1 MKKEINNLIPDLL
14 KQKRTAQEQL
24 LTCYGQMVFRL
35 VARIVE
41 RREDAEEVYQDVF
54 VKAFRSI
61 GTFDE
66 SQASLATWLGRI
78 AYNESLN
85 FVRKKKP
92 MWGYIDEHNGDLEDV
107 EDEIDAQQDEHNI
120 ERMEQAL
127 EQLPPHEQSLLTMF
141 YFDHLSMKEIAY
153 INFDTMNE
161 KDMNTLLERDN
172 ILREAISRR
181 EQRQPS
187 MPSDLN
193 ARLMQR
199 MEQSDV
205 KPKRRI
211 WLYVVSGVAASILL
225 LLTLHFWQK
234 SKEIPQSV
242 VGKQNQP
249 KQTITVKKPEVVE
262 QKTVAEVEEPK
273 PVQQVVPQKKV
284 VAKVAKRQEV
294 VEEKEKVQELPAAPV
309 EEELMAV
316 VEEPVYDPMIEDPYA
331 FVMNQMQDIRSRG
344 ERLQQEVAL
353 VMVTE

>member
-1 MKKEINNLIPDLL
+1 
-14 KQKRTAQEQL
+14 
-24 LTCYGQMVFRL
+24 
-35 VARIVE
+35 
-41 RREDAEEVYQDVF
+41 
-54 VKAFRSI
+54 
-61 GTFDE
+61 
-66 SQASLATWLGRI
+66 
-78 AYNESLN
+78 
-85 FVRKKKP
+85 
-92 MWGYIDEHNGDLEDV
+92 
-107 EDEIDAQQDEHNI
+107 
-120 ERMEQAL
+120 
-127 EQLPPHEQSLLTMF
+127 
-141 YFDHLSMKEIAY
+141 
-153 INFDTMNE
+153 MNE

-211 WLYVVSGVAASILL
+211 WLYVISGVAASILL

-234 SKEIPQSV
+234 TEETPQSV
-242 VGKQNQP
+242 VAKQDPP

-262 QKTVAEVEEPK
+262 QKTVAVVEEPK

-344 ERLQQEVAL
+344 ERLQQEVAQA
-353 VMVTE
+353 MVTE

>member
-1 MKKEINNLIPDLL
+1 
-14 KQKRTAQEQL
+14 
-24 LTCYGQMVFRL
+24 
-35 VARIVE
+35 
-41 RREDAEEVYQDVF
+41 
-54 VKAFRSI
+54 
-61 GTFDE
+61 
-66 SQASLATWLGRI
+66 
-78 AYNESLN
+78 
-85 FVRKKKP
+85 
-92 MWGYIDEHNGDLEDV
+92 
-107 EDEIDAQQDEHNI
+107 
-120 ERMEQAL
+120 
-127 EQLPPHEQSLLTMF
+127 
-141 YFDHLSMKEIAY
+141 
-153 INFDTMNE
+153 MNE

-187 MPSDLN
+187 MLSDLN

-205 KPKRRI
+205 KPKHRI

-234 SKEIPQSV
+234 TEETPQSV

-262 QKTVAEVEEPK
+262 QKTVAVVEEPK
-273 PVQQVVPQKKV
+273 PVQQAVPQKKV

-353 VMVTE
+353 AMVTE

>member
-1 MKKEINNLIPDLL
+1 
-14 KQKRTAQEQL
+14 
-24 LTCYGQMVFRL
+24 
-35 VARIVE
+35 
-41 RREDAEEVYQDVF
+41 
-54 VKAFRSI
+54 
-61 GTFDE
+61 
-66 SQASLATWLGRI
+66 
-78 AYNESLN
+78 
-85 FVRKKKP
+85 
-92 MWGYIDEHNGDLEDV
+92 
-107 EDEIDAQQDEHNI
+107 
-120 ERMEQAL
+120 
-127 EQLPPHEQSLLTMF
+127 
-141 YFDHLSMKEIAY
+141 
-153 INFDTMNE
+153 MNE

-234 SKEIPQSV
+234 TEETPQSV
-242 VGKQNQP
+242 VAKQDPP

-262 QKTVAEVEEPK
+262 QKTVAVVEEPK

-353 VMVTE
+353 APW

>member
-1 MKKEINNLIPDLL
+1 
-14 KQKRTAQEQL
+14 
-24 LTCYGQMVFRL
+24 
-35 VARIVE
+35 
-41 RREDAEEVYQDVF
+41 
-54 VKAFRSI
+54 
-61 GTFDE
+61 
-66 SQASLATWLGRI
+66 
-78 AYNESLN
+78 
-85 FVRKKKP
+85 
-92 MWGYIDEHNGDLEDV
+92 
-107 EDEIDAQQDEHNI
+107 
-120 ERMEQAL
+120 
-127 EQLPPHEQSLLTMF
+127 
-141 YFDHLSMKEIAY
+141 
-153 INFDTMNE
+153 MNE

-234 SKEIPQSV
+234 TEETPQSV
-242 VGKQNQP
+242 VAKQDPP
-249 KQTITVKKPEVVE
+249 KQTITVKKLEVVE
-262 QKTVAEVEEPK
+262 QKTVAVMEEPK

-294 VEEKEKVQELPAAPV
+294 VEGKEKVQELPAAPV

-353 VMVTE
+353 APW

>member
-1 MKKEINNLIPDLL
+1 
-14 KQKRTAQEQL
+14 
-24 LTCYGQMVFRL
+24 
-35 VARIVE
+35 
-41 RREDAEEVYQDVF
+41 
-54 VKAFRSI
+54 
-61 GTFDE
+61 
-66 SQASLATWLGRI
+66 
-78 AYNESLN
+78 
-85 FVRKKKP
+85 
-92 MWGYIDEHNGDLEDV
+92 
-107 EDEIDAQQDEHNI
+107 
-120 ERMEQAL
+120 
-127 EQLPPHEQSLLTMF
+127 
-141 YFDHLSMKEIAY
+141 
-153 INFDTMNE
+153 MNE

-199 MEQSDV
+199 MEQSEE

-234 SKEIPQSV
+234 TEETPQSV
-242 VGKQNQP
+242 VAKQAPP

-262 QKTVAEVEEPK
+262 QKTVAVVEEPK
-273 PVQQVVPQKKV
+273 PVQQAVPQKKV

-353 VMVTE
+353 AMVTE

>member
-1 MKKEINNLIPDLL
+1 
-14 KQKRTAQEQL
+14 
-24 LTCYGQMVFRL
+24 
-35 VARIVE
+35 
-41 RREDAEEVYQDVF
+41 
-54 VKAFRSI
+54 
-61 GTFDE
+61 
-66 SQASLATWLGRI
+66 
-78 AYNESLN
+78 
-85 FVRKKKP
+85 
-92 MWGYIDEHNGDLEDV
+92 
-107 EDEIDAQQDEHNI
+107 
-120 ERMEQAL
+120 
-127 EQLPPHEQSLLTMF
+127 
-141 YFDHLSMKEIAY
+141 
-153 INFDTMNE
+153 MNE

-234 SKEIPQSV
+234 TEETPQSV
-242 VGKQNQP
+242 VAKQDPP

-262 QKTVAEVEEPK
+262 QKTVAVVEEPK

-353 VMVTE
+353 GMVTE

>member
-1 MKKEINNLIPDLL
+1 
-14 KQKRTAQEQL
+14 
-24 LTCYGQMVFRL
+24 
-35 VARIVE
+35 
-41 RREDAEEVYQDVF
+41 
-54 VKAFRSI
+54 
-61 GTFDE
+61 
-66 SQASLATWLGRI
+66 
-78 AYNESLN
+78 
-85 FVRKKKP
+85 
-92 MWGYIDEHNGDLEDV
+92 
-107 EDEIDAQQDEHNI
+107 
-120 ERMEQAL
+120 
-127 EQLPPHEQSLLTMF
+127 
-141 YFDHLSMKEIAY
+141 
-153 INFDTMNE
+153 
-161 KDMNTLLERDN
+161 MNTLLERDN

-234 SKEIPQSV
+234 TEETPQSV
-242 VGKQNQP
+242 VAKQDPP

-262 QKTVAEVEEPK
+262 QKTVAVVEEPK

-353 VMVTE
+353 ARVTE

>member
-1 MKKEINNLIPDLL
+1 
-14 KQKRTAQEQL
+14 
-24 LTCYGQMVFRL
+24 
-35 VARIVE
+35 
-41 RREDAEEVYQDVF
+41 
-54 VKAFRSI
+54 
-61 GTFDE
+61 
-66 SQASLATWLGRI
+66 
-78 AYNESLN
+78 
-85 FVRKKKP
+85 
-92 MWGYIDEHNGDLEDV
+92 
-107 EDEIDAQQDEHNI
+107 
-120 ERMEQAL
+120 
-127 EQLPPHEQSLLTMF
+127 
-141 YFDHLSMKEIAY
+141 
-153 INFDTMNE
+153 MNE

-193 ARLMQR
+193 ARLIQR

-234 SKEIPQSV
+234 TEETPQSV
-242 VGKQNQP
+242 VAKQDPP

-262 QKTVAEVEEPK
+262 QKTVAVVEEPK

-284 VAKVAKRQEV
+284 VAKVTKRQEV

-331 FVMNQMQDIRSRG
+331 FVMNQMQDIRLRG

-353 VMVTE
+353 APW

>member
-1 MKKEINNLIPDLL
+1 
-14 KQKRTAQEQL
+14 
-24 LTCYGQMVFRL
+24 
-35 VARIVE
+35 
-41 RREDAEEVYQDVF
+41 
-54 VKAFRSI
+54 
-61 GTFDE
+61 
-66 SQASLATWLGRI
+66 
-78 AYNESLN
+78 
-85 FVRKKKP
+85 
-92 MWGYIDEHNGDLEDV
+92 
-107 EDEIDAQQDEHNI
+107 
-120 ERMEQAL
+120 
-127 EQLPPHEQSLLTMF
+127 
-141 YFDHLSMKEIAY
+141 
-153 INFDTMNE
+153 MNE

-205 KPKRRI
+205 KPKHRI

-234 SKEIPQSV
+234 SEEIPQSV
-242 VGKQNQP
+242 VAKQNQP

-262 QKTVAEVEEPK
+262 QKTMAVVEEPK
-273 PVQQVVPQKKV
+273 PVQQAVPQKKV

-294 VEEKEKVQELPAAPV
+294 VEEKEMVQELPAAPV

-353 VMVTE
+353 AMVTE

>member
-1 MKKEINNLIPDLL
+1 
-14 KQKRTAQEQL
+14 
-24 LTCYGQMVFRL
+24 
-35 VARIVE
+35 
-41 RREDAEEVYQDVF
+41 
-54 VKAFRSI
+54 
-61 GTFDE
+61 
-66 SQASLATWLGRI
+66 
-78 AYNESLN
+78 
-85 FVRKKKP
+85 
-92 MWGYIDEHNGDLEDV
+92 
-107 EDEIDAQQDEHNI
+107 
-120 ERMEQAL
+120 
-127 EQLPPHEQSLLTMF
+127 
-141 YFDHLSMKEIAY
+141 
-153 INFDTMNE
+153 MNE

-234 SKEIPQSV
+234 TEETPQSV
-242 VGKQNQP
+242 VAKQDPP

-262 QKTVAEVEEPK
+262 QKTVAVVEEPK

-353 VMVTE
+353 AMVTE

>member
-1 MKKEINNLIPDLL
+1 
-14 KQKRTAQEQL
+14 
-24 LTCYGQMVFRL
+24 
-35 VARIVE
+35 
-41 RREDAEEVYQDVF
+41 
-54 VKAFRSI
+54 
-61 GTFDE
+61 
-66 SQASLATWLGRI
+66 
-78 AYNESLN
+78 
-85 FVRKKKP
+85 
-92 MWGYIDEHNGDLEDV
+92 
-107 EDEIDAQQDEHNI
+107 
-120 ERMEQAL
+120 
-127 EQLPPHEQSLLTMF
+127 
-141 YFDHLSMKEIAY
+141 
-153 INFDTMNE
+153 
-161 KDMNTLLERDN
+161 MNTLLERDN
-172 ILREAISRR
+172 ILREVISRR

-234 SKEIPQSV
+234 TEETPQSV
-242 VGKQNQP
+242 VAKQDPP

-262 QKTVAEVEEPK
+262 QKTVAVVEEPK

-353 VMVTE
+353 TMVTE

>member
-1 MKKEINNLIPDLL
+1 
-14 KQKRTAQEQL
+14 
-24 LTCYGQMVFRL
+24 
-35 VARIVE
+35 
-41 RREDAEEVYQDVF
+41 
-54 VKAFRSI
+54 
-61 GTFDE
+61 
-66 SQASLATWLGRI
+66 
-78 AYNESLN
+78 
-85 FVRKKKP
+85 
-92 MWGYIDEHNGDLEDV
+92 
-107 EDEIDAQQDEHNI
+107 
-120 ERMEQAL
+120 
-127 EQLPPHEQSLLTMF
+127 
-141 YFDHLSMKEIAY
+141 
-153 INFDTMNE
+153 MNE

-172 ILREAISRR
+172 ILREVISRR

-234 SKEIPQSV
+234 TEETPQSV
-242 VGKQNQP
+242 VAKQDPP

-262 QKTVAEVEEPK
+262 QKTVAVVEEPK

-353 VMVTE
+353 TMVTE

>member
-1 MKKEINNLIPDLL
+1 
-14 KQKRTAQEQL
+14 
-24 LTCYGQMVFRL
+24 
-35 VARIVE
+35 
-41 RREDAEEVYQDVF
+41 
-54 VKAFRSI
+54 
-61 GTFDE
+61 
-66 SQASLATWLGRI
+66 
-78 AYNESLN
+78 
-85 FVRKKKP
+85 
-92 MWGYIDEHNGDLEDV
+92 
-107 EDEIDAQQDEHNI
+107 
-120 ERMEQAL
+120 
-127 EQLPPHEQSLLTMF
+127 
-141 YFDHLSMKEIAY
+141 
-153 INFDTMNE
+153 
-161 KDMNTLLERDN
+161 MNTLLERDN

-234 SKEIPQSV
+234 TEETPQSV
-242 VGKQNQP
+242 VAKQDPP

-262 QKTVAEVEEPK
+262 QKTVAVVEEPK

-331 FVMNQMQDIRSRG
+331 FAMNQMQDIRSRG

-353 VMVTE
+353 AMVTE

>member
-1 MKKEINNLIPDLL
+1 
-14 KQKRTAQEQL
+14 
-24 LTCYGQMVFRL
+24 
-35 VARIVE
+35 
-41 RREDAEEVYQDVF
+41 
-54 VKAFRSI
+54 
-61 GTFDE
+61 
-66 SQASLATWLGRI
+66 
-78 AYNESLN
+78 
-85 FVRKKKP
+85 
-92 MWGYIDEHNGDLEDV
+92 
-107 EDEIDAQQDEHNI
+107 
-120 ERMEQAL
+120 
-127 EQLPPHEQSLLTMF
+127 
-141 YFDHLSMKEIAY
+141 
-153 INFDTMNE
+153 MNE

-234 SKEIPQSV
+234 TEETPQSV
-242 VGKQNQP
+242 VAKQDPP

-262 QKTVAEVEEPK
+262 QKTVAVVEEPK

-284 VAKVAKRQEV
+284 VAKVAKRQEI
-294 VEEKEKVQELPAAPV
+294 VEEKEKVRELPAAPV

-353 VMVTE
+353 PMVTE

>member
-1 MKKEINNLIPDLL
+1 
-14 KQKRTAQEQL
+14 
-24 LTCYGQMVFRL
+24 
-35 VARIVE
+35 
-41 RREDAEEVYQDVF
+41 
-54 VKAFRSI
+54 
-61 GTFDE
+61 
-66 SQASLATWLGRI
+66 
-78 AYNESLN
+78 
-85 FVRKKKP
+85 
-92 MWGYIDEHNGDLEDV
+92 
-107 EDEIDAQQDEHNI
+107 
-120 ERMEQAL
+120 
-127 EQLPPHEQSLLTMF
+127 
-141 YFDHLSMKEIAY
+141 
-153 INFDTMNE
+153 MNE

-205 KPKRRI
+205 KPKHRI

-234 SKEIPQSV
+234 SEEIPQSV
-242 VGKQNQP
+242 VGKQDPP

-262 QKTVAEVEEPK
+262 QKTVAVVEEPK
-273 PVQQVVPQKKV
+273 PVQQAVPQKKV

-353 VMVTE
+353 AMVTE

>member
-1 MKKEINNLIPDLL
+1 
-14 KQKRTAQEQL
+14 
-24 LTCYGQMVFRL
+24 
-35 VARIVE
+35 
-41 RREDAEEVYQDVF
+41 
-54 VKAFRSI
+54 
-61 GTFDE
+61 
-66 SQASLATWLGRI
+66 
-78 AYNESLN
+78 
-85 FVRKKKP
+85 
-92 MWGYIDEHNGDLEDV
+92 
-107 EDEIDAQQDEHNI
+107 
-120 ERMEQAL
+120 
-127 EQLPPHEQSLLTMF
+127 
-141 YFDHLSMKEIAY
+141 
-153 INFDTMNE
+153 MNE

-234 SKEIPQSV
+234 TEETPQSV

-262 QKTVAEVEEPK
+262 QKTVAVVEEPK
-273 PVQQVVPQKKV
+273 PVQQAVPQKKV

-294 VEEKEKVQELPAAPV
+294 VEEKEKVLELPAAPV

-353 VMVTE
+353 AMVTE

>member
-1 MKKEINNLIPDLL
+1 
-14 KQKRTAQEQL
+14 
-24 LTCYGQMVFRL
+24 
-35 VARIVE
+35 
-41 RREDAEEVYQDVF
+41 
-54 VKAFRSI
+54 
-61 GTFDE
+61 
-66 SQASLATWLGRI
+66 
-78 AYNESLN
+78 
-85 FVRKKKP
+85 
-92 MWGYIDEHNGDLEDV
+92 
-107 EDEIDAQQDEHNI
+107 
-120 ERMEQAL
+120 
-127 EQLPPHEQSLLTMF
+127 
-141 YFDHLSMKEIAY
+141 
-153 INFDTMNE
+153 MNE

-234 SKEIPQSV
+234 TEETPQSV
-242 VGKQNQP
+242 VAKQDPP

-262 QKTVAEVEEPK
+262 QKTVAVVEEPK

>member
-1 MKKEINNLIPDLL
+1 
-14 KQKRTAQEQL
+14 
-24 LTCYGQMVFRL
+24 
-35 VARIVE
+35 
-41 RREDAEEVYQDVF
+41 
-54 VKAFRSI
+54 
-61 GTFDE
+61 
-66 SQASLATWLGRI
+66 
-78 AYNESLN
+78 
-85 FVRKKKP
+85 
-92 MWGYIDEHNGDLEDV
+92 
-107 EDEIDAQQDEHNI
+107 
-120 ERMEQAL
+120 
-127 EQLPPHEQSLLTMF
+127 
-141 YFDHLSMKEIAY
+141 
-153 INFDTMNE
+153 MNE

-181 EQRQPS
+181 ERRQPS

-234 SKEIPQSV
+234 TEETPQSV
-242 VGKQNQP
+242 VAKQDPP
-249 KQTITVKKPEVVE
+249 KQTITVKKPEVVG
-262 QKTVAEVEEPK
+262 QKTVAVVEEPK

-353 VMVTE
+353 ARVTE

>member
-1 MKKEINNLIPDLL
+1 
-14 KQKRTAQEQL
+14 
-24 LTCYGQMVFRL
+24 
-35 VARIVE
+35 
-41 RREDAEEVYQDVF
+41 
-54 VKAFRSI
+54 
-61 GTFDE
+61 
-66 SQASLATWLGRI
+66 
-78 AYNESLN
+78 
-85 FVRKKKP
+85 
-92 MWGYIDEHNGDLEDV
+92 
-107 EDEIDAQQDEHNI
+107 
-120 ERMEQAL
+120 
-127 EQLPPHEQSLLTMF
+127 
-141 YFDHLSMKEIAY
+141 
-153 INFDTMNE
+153 MNE

-193 ARLMQR
+193 ARLKQR

-234 SKEIPQSV
+234 TEETPQSV
-242 VGKQNQP
+242 VAKQDPP

-262 QKTVAEVEEPK
+262 QKTVAVVEEPK

-353 VMVTE
+353 TMVTE

>member
-1 MKKEINNLIPDLL
+1 
-14 KQKRTAQEQL
+14 
-24 LTCYGQMVFRL
+24 
-35 VARIVE
+35 
-41 RREDAEEVYQDVF
+41 
-54 VKAFRSI
+54 
-61 GTFDE
+61 
-66 SQASLATWLGRI
+66 
-78 AYNESLN
+78 
-85 FVRKKKP
+85 
-92 MWGYIDEHNGDLEDV
+92 
-107 EDEIDAQQDEHNI
+107 
-120 ERMEQAL
+120 
-127 EQLPPHEQSLLTMF
+127 
-141 YFDHLSMKEIAY
+141 
-153 INFDTMNE
+153 MNE

-205 KPKRRI
+205 KPKHRI

-234 SKEIPQSV
+234 SEEIPQSV

-262 QKTVAEVEEPK
+262 QKTVAVVEEPK
-273 PVQQVVPQKKV
+273 PVQQAVPQKKV

-353 VMVTE
+353 AMVTE

>member
-1 MKKEINNLIPDLL
+1 
-14 KQKRTAQEQL
+14 
-24 LTCYGQMVFRL
+24 
-35 VARIVE
+35 
-41 RREDAEEVYQDVF
+41 
-54 VKAFRSI
+54 
-61 GTFDE
+61 
-66 SQASLATWLGRI
+66 
-78 AYNESLN
+78 
-85 FVRKKKP
+85 
-92 MWGYIDEHNGDLEDV
+92 
-107 EDEIDAQQDEHNI
+107 
-120 ERMEQAL
+120 
-127 EQLPPHEQSLLTMF
+127 
-141 YFDHLSMKEIAY
+141 
-153 INFDTMNE
+153 
-161 KDMNTLLERDN
+161 MNTLLERDN

-205 KPKRRI
+205 KPKHRI

-234 SKEIPQSV
+234 TEETPQSV
-242 VGKQNQP
+242 VAKQNPP

-262 QKTVAEVEEPK
+262 QKTVAVVEEPK
-273 PVQQVVPQKKV
+273 PVQQAVPQKKV
-284 VAKVAKRQEV
+284 MAKVAKRQEV

-353 VMVTE
+353 AMVTE

>member
-1 MKKEINNLIPDLL
+1 
-14 KQKRTAQEQL
+14 
-24 LTCYGQMVFRL
+24 
-35 VARIVE
+35 
-41 RREDAEEVYQDVF
+41 
-54 VKAFRSI
+54 
-61 GTFDE
+61 
-66 SQASLATWLGRI
+66 
-78 AYNESLN
+78 
-85 FVRKKKP
+85 
-92 MWGYIDEHNGDLEDV
+92 
-107 EDEIDAQQDEHNI
+107 
-120 ERMEQAL
+120 
-127 EQLPPHEQSLLTMF
+127 
-141 YFDHLSMKEIAY
+141 
-153 INFDTMNE
+153 MNE

-205 KPKRRI
+205 KPKHRI

-234 SKEIPQSV
+234 SEETPQSV
-242 VGKQNQP
+242 VAKQDPP

-262 QKTVAEVEEPK
+262 QKTVAVVEEPK

-344 ERLQQEVAL
+344 ERLQQKVAL
-353 VMVTE
+353 AMVTE

>member
-1 MKKEINNLIPDLL
+1 
-14 KQKRTAQEQL
+14 
-24 LTCYGQMVFRL
+24 
-35 VARIVE
+35 
-41 RREDAEEVYQDVF
+41 
-54 VKAFRSI
+54 
-61 GTFDE
+61 
-66 SQASLATWLGRI
+66 
-78 AYNESLN
+78 
-85 FVRKKKP
+85 
-92 MWGYIDEHNGDLEDV
+92 
-107 EDEIDAQQDEHNI
+107 
-120 ERMEQAL
+120 
-127 EQLPPHEQSLLTMF
+127 
-141 YFDHLSMKEIAY
+141 
-153 INFDTMNE
+153 MNE

-199 MEQSDV
+199 MEQSEE

-234 SKEIPQSV
+234 SEEIPQSV
-242 VGKQNQP
+242 VAKQDPP

-262 QKTVAEVEEPK
+262 QKTVAVVEELK

-309 EEELMAV
+309 
-316 VEEPVYDPMIEDPYA
+316 
-331 FVMNQMQDIRSRG
+331 
-344 ERLQQEVAL
+344 
-353 VMVTE
+353 

>member
-1 MKKEINNLIPDLL
+1 
-14 KQKRTAQEQL
+14 
-24 LTCYGQMVFRL
+24 
-35 VARIVE
+35 
-41 RREDAEEVYQDVF
+41 
-54 VKAFRSI
+54 
-61 GTFDE
+61 
-66 SQASLATWLGRI
+66 
-78 AYNESLN
+78 
-85 FVRKKKP
+85 
-92 MWGYIDEHNGDLEDV
+92 
-107 EDEIDAQQDEHNI
+107 
-120 ERMEQAL
+120 
-127 EQLPPHEQSLLTMF
+127 
-141 YFDHLSMKEIAY
+141 
-153 INFDTMNE
+153 MNE

-234 SKEIPQSV
+234 TEETPQSV
-242 VGKQNQP
+242 VAKQDPP

-262 QKTVAEVEEPK
+262 QKTVAVVEEPK

-316 VEEPVYDPMIEDPYA
+316 VEEPVHDPMIEDPYA

>member
-1 MKKEINNLIPDLL
+1 
-14 KQKRTAQEQL
+14 
-24 LTCYGQMVFRL
+24 
-35 VARIVE
+35 
-41 RREDAEEVYQDVF
+41 
-54 VKAFRSI
+54 
-61 GTFDE
+61 
-66 SQASLATWLGRI
+66 
-78 AYNESLN
+78 
-85 FVRKKKP
+85 
-92 MWGYIDEHNGDLEDV
+92 
-107 EDEIDAQQDEHNI
+107 
-120 ERMEQAL
+120 
-127 EQLPPHEQSLLTMF
+127 
-141 YFDHLSMKEIAY
+141 
-153 INFDTMNE
+153 MNE

-234 SKEIPQSV
+234 TEETPQSV
-242 VGKQNQP
+242 VAKQDPP

-262 QKTVAEVEEPK
+262 QKTVAVVEEPK

-344 ERLQQEVAL
+344 ERLQQEVVL
-353 VMVTE
+353 TMVTE

>member
-1 MKKEINNLIPDLL
+1 
-14 KQKRTAQEQL
+14 
-24 LTCYGQMVFRL
+24 
-35 VARIVE
+35 
-41 RREDAEEVYQDVF
+41 
-54 VKAFRSI
+54 
-61 GTFDE
+61 
-66 SQASLATWLGRI
+66 
-78 AYNESLN
+78 
-85 FVRKKKP
+85 
-92 MWGYIDEHNGDLEDV
+92 
-107 EDEIDAQQDEHNI
+107 
-120 ERMEQAL
+120 
-127 EQLPPHEQSLLTMF
+127 
-141 YFDHLSMKEIAY
+141 
-153 INFDTMNE
+153 MNE

-234 SKEIPQSV
+234 TEETPQSV
-242 VGKQNQP
+242 VAKQDPP

-262 QKTVAEVEEPK
+262 QKTVAVVEEPK

-344 ERLQQEVAL
+344 ERLQQKVAL
-353 VMVTE
+353 AMVTE

>member
-1 MKKEINNLIPDLL
+1 
-14 KQKRTAQEQL
+14 
-24 LTCYGQMVFRL
+24 
-35 VARIVE
+35 
-41 RREDAEEVYQDVF
+41 
-54 VKAFRSI
+54 
-61 GTFDE
+61 
-66 SQASLATWLGRI
+66 
-78 AYNESLN
+78 
-85 FVRKKKP
+85 
-92 MWGYIDEHNGDLEDV
+92 
-107 EDEIDAQQDEHNI
+107 
-120 ERMEQAL
+120 
-127 EQLPPHEQSLLTMF
+127 
-141 YFDHLSMKEIAY
+141 
-153 INFDTMNE
+153 MNE

-199 MEQSDV
+199 IEQSDV

-234 SKEIPQSV
+234 TEETPQSV
-242 VGKQNQP
+242 VAKQDPP

-262 QKTVAEVEEPK
+262 QKTVAVMEEPK

-294 VEEKEKVQELPAAPV
+294 VEGKEKVQELPAAPV

-344 ERLQQEVAL
+344 ERLQQEVAHRPW
-353 VMVTE
+353 

>member
-1 MKKEINNLIPDLL
+1 
-14 KQKRTAQEQL
+14 
-24 LTCYGQMVFRL
+24 
-35 VARIVE
+35 
-41 RREDAEEVYQDVF
+41 
-54 VKAFRSI
+54 
-61 GTFDE
+61 
-66 SQASLATWLGRI
+66 
-78 AYNESLN
+78 
-85 FVRKKKP
+85 
-92 MWGYIDEHNGDLEDV
+92 
-107 EDEIDAQQDEHNI
+107 
-120 ERMEQAL
+120 
-127 EQLPPHEQSLLTMF
+127 
-141 YFDHLSMKEIAY
+141 
-153 INFDTMNE
+153 MNE

-234 SKEIPQSV
+234 SEEIPQSV

-262 QKTVAEVEEPK
+262 QKTVAVVEEPK
-273 PVQQVVPQKKV
+273 PVQQAVPQKKV

-353 VMVTE
+353 AMVTE

>member
-1 MKKEINNLIPDLL
+1 
-14 KQKRTAQEQL
+14 
-24 LTCYGQMVFRL
+24 
-35 VARIVE
+35 
-41 RREDAEEVYQDVF
+41 
-54 VKAFRSI
+54 
-61 GTFDE
+61 
-66 SQASLATWLGRI
+66 
-78 AYNESLN
+78 
-85 FVRKKKP
+85 
-92 MWGYIDEHNGDLEDV
+92 
-107 EDEIDAQQDEHNI
+107 
-120 ERMEQAL
+120 
-127 EQLPPHEQSLLTMF
+127 
-141 YFDHLSMKEIAY
+141 
-153 INFDTMNE
+153 MNE

-234 SKEIPQSV
+234 TEETPQSV
-242 VGKQNQP
+242 VAKQDPP
-249 KQTITVKKPEVVE
+249 KQTITVKKLEVVE
-262 QKTVAEVEEPK
+262 QKTVAVMEEPK

-353 VMVTE
+353 APW